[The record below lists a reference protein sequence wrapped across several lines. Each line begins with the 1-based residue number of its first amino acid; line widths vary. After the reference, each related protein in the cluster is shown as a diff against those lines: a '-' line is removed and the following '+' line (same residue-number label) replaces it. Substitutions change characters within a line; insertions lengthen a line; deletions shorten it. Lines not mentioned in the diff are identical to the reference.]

1 MKLSSLSLLLLT
13 CCTCT
18 TLSAREDWLQA
29 AINERQDSLR
39 FFEENRRKVEEAL
52 LTLTDT
58 PPAPTATPTEEMPQ
72 ADEGETA
79 VEADGGMLFD
89 AANARLVYLDNVR
102 ITDSRLSMRC
112 ADKLFIQ
119 LPQSMLAEGKD
130 KASQSIKGE
139 EETETEEANTDAVEE
154 TEAPESNA
162 TPIYIEAQTAMVN
175 TISHRALLLGKNT
188 GDCSLLITQGENH
201 MRLKPR
207 GDSPAQVLADTNGDI
222 YIIAGAIDMQW
233 KDKDGRLSTLNNE
246 NGTLYYRAADGKLLL
261 TGITRFNSPGGN
273 ISCTEE
279 LCIRLCTEKAESDGD
294 TEEIMPQFTGLRIAG
309 VDGATAHGKVQ
320 LSRPATKP
328 GELATSL
335 TGESLSYDGKTG
347 ECSVQGEN
355 TTIIHGDNKLY
366 TNGSVQLASNGDI
379 TLQGDEIKGTYARP
393 AAEDGAPAI
402 NGAFRTGGTI
412 KFVANTATIVLPEGI
427 ELEDELCSLS
437 AGGAVSIKLAQSRKM
452 QDKLAAKQHKAPAD
466 GKQGK
471 TFSFGNLNTAIAN
484 YDEPETIHA
493 TGGIKLRYATKAGE
507 KGAILAA
514 DDADINART
523 GEIMLSSAT
532 SRNTLVQYNDFV
544 LSAESQATATSLQ
557 LTTAGDLIMVGD
569 TLTAT
574 LPAEMKAGAKPTGKQ
589 QLTTVHCTGRL
600 TLTRA
605 TGRLE
610 MGPGT
615 RIESAEARMS
625 ANGPLYVTFL
635 PGPEEKNKP
644 LHDKLPHLVYNFAGV
659 SSIDTAEGGTLQTTE
674 AALRCSGRIHVEMTE
689 PGSSGKNK
697 SGVAG
702 IKHAEVEGDV
712 AVAGKDDKGRPVRA
726 YGDKLTVNGATGI
739 KTLSGSRVT
748 LQSGNN
754 SHTAS
759 GAGAAVVID
768 EQNNIRVTGA
778 KHTTSATNLR
788 NQLEDNKKT
797 KK

>member
-1 MKLSSLSLLLLT
+1 MKLSTLSLLLLT
-13 CCTCT
+13 CSTCT
-18 TLSAREDWLQA
+18 AAYAREDWLQA
-29 AINERQDSLR
+29 AIDERQDSLR
-39 FFEENRRKVEEAL
+39 FFEENRRKVEEIL
-52 LTLTDT
+52 PTLTEAPLPT
-58 PPAPTATPTEEMPQ
+58 PATPTEEMPQ
-72 ADEGETA
+72 AEEGETA

-89 AANARLVYLDNVR
+89 AANARLVYLNNVR

-119 LPQSMLAEGKD
+119 LPQSMLDEGKD
-130 KASQSIKGE
+130 KASQSLKREAKPEAEDASSSAPE
-139 EETETEEANTDAVEE
+139 EEA
-154 TEAPESNA
+154 APESTA
-162 TPIYIEAQTAMVN
+162 EPIYLEAQTAMVN
-175 TISHRALLLGKNT
+175 TVSHRALLLGKKD
-188 GDCSLLITQGENH
+188 GDCSLLITQGKNH

-233 KDKDGRLSTLNNE
+233 QDKDGRLSTLTNE
-246 NGTLYYRAADGKLLL
+246 NGSLYYRAADGRLLL
-261 TGITRFNSPGGN
+261 TGATHFNSPGGN

-279 LCIRLCTEKAESDGD
+279 LCIRLCTEKAEGDGE
-294 TEEIMPQFTGLRIAG
+294 TEELMPQFSGLRIAG

-328 GELATSL
+328 GELATAL

-347 ECSVQGEN
+347 ECSVHGKN
-355 TTIIHGDNKLY
+355 TTISHGDNKLY
-366 TNGSVQLASNGDI
+366 TNGSVQLAANGDI
-379 TLQGDEIKGTYARP
+379 TLQGDEIKGFYSRP
-393 AAEDGAPAI
+393 ATEAGAAAI
-402 NGAFRTGGTI
+402 NGSFHTGGTI
-412 KFVANTATIVLPEGI
+412 KFVADTATIVLPEGI

-437 AGGAVSIKLAQSRKM
+437 AGGEVSIKLAQSRKM
-452 QDKLAAKQHKAPAD
+452 QDKLAAKKRTAPAE
-466 GKQGK
+466 GKA
-471 TFSFGNLNTAIAN
+471 FSFGNLNTAIAY

-507 KGAILAA
+507 KGAVLTA

-523 GEIMLSSAT
+523 GEIMLSSST
-532 SRNTLVQYNDFV
+532 TRNTLVQYNDFI
-544 LSAESQATATSLQ
+544 LSAESQDTATSLQ
-557 LTTAGDLIMVGD
+557 LTAEGDLIMVGD

-574 LPAEMKAGAKPTGKQ
+574 LPAELKSSTKPTNKQ

-600 TLTRA
+600 TLTQA

-644 LHDKLPHLVYNFAGV
+644 LYDKLPHLVYNYAGV
-659 SSIDTAEGGTLQTTE
+659 SSIDTAEGGTLQTPE
-674 AALRCSGRIHVEMTE
+674 ASMRCSGRIHVIMEE
-689 PGSSGKNK
+689 PGASGKNK

-702 IKHAEVEGDV
+702 IKHAEVEGNV

-726 YGDKLTVNGATGI
+726 YGDKLTVNGVTGV

-748 LQSGNN
+748 LQSGST